1 MAGFVFCHVVSI
13 GRGCRLVSAP
23 ISPFRLRRALSRL
36 WRRLL
41 LVSRGEDPDLLDS
54 DQPLLRLLLPGGL
67 TDRDCLE
74 LLGIGVRPFLGPLGL
89 SSCVFVT
96 SVFRVVTAFFLACF
110 PLTFLIFFCL
120 PLPGMY
126 Q

>member
-1 MAGFVFCHVVSI
+1 MVIAS
-13 GRGCRLVSAP
+13 GRAASDSFGGRAPGRALLWPGSSSATSPSGGAVGSSSAP

-41 LVSRGEDPDLLDS
+41 LVSRGEDPDLLDP

-74 LLGIGVRPFLGPLGL
+74 LL
-89 SSCVFVT
+89 
-96 SVFRVVTAFFLACF
+96 
-110 PLTFLIFFCL
+110 
-120 PLPGMY
+120 
-126 Q
+126 

>member
-1 MAGFVFCHVVSI
+1 MVIASGRAASDSFV
-13 GRGCRLVSAP
+13 GRAPGRALLWPGSSSATSSPSGGAVGSSSAP

-54 DQPLLRLLLPGGL
+54 DQPLLRFLLPGGL

-74 LLGIGVRPFLGPLGL
+74 LL
-89 SSCVFVT
+89 
-96 SVFRVVTAFFLACF
+96 
-110 PLTFLIFFCL
+110 
-120 PLPGMY
+120 
-126 Q
+126 